1 MALNIDGITI
11 PDAQLIGKITSGCEL
26 PREAEAA

>member
-11 PDAQLIGKITSGCEL
+11 SDTQLACKITSGYEL
-26 PREAEAA
+26 PKEA